1 MRTVLTILFVIISL
15 EIFSDERP
23 NILVIMAD
31 DMSLRINALGDRI
44 AVTPNLDELVEKG
57 TSFMN
62 AFTTAG
68 VCACSRSALLTGKNQ
83 ISIGS
88 MHMRTS
94 SGGSVPYLAVPEAHI
109 KAFPEILRKHGYF
122 TFTNDKLDY
131 QFSGIFPGSGPF
143 TIWNSEKGK
152 FGWRNRK
159 NSDPFFGM
167 INLSITHESGIFRGL
182 MNSLDT
188 EAIKLV
194 QQTKQM
200 FYETP
205 VKPEDVIVPPFLPN
219 TYEVRKDIARA
230 YNNIYIL
237 DIEVKEIIEQL
248 RNDNILDQT
257 IIIFTSDHGDGLPRY
272 KRELFDTGINV
283 PFLVL
288 VPEKFSTWYK
298 PHEKIYDLVSFL
310 DIAPTVL
317 DLAGI
322 PIPSYMDGKSI
333 FGKEKNEY
341 IFAARDRLDN
351 FKGKTRAVRNKE
363 YKLIKNYSLGIVG
376 AQQLSFRENLM
387 SMKELRKMYENNELN
402 EIQKLWMELIPELQ
416 LYDLNKDP
424 YEINNLAYDPNYIEV
439 VKSLENILEEWIERN
454 DFYGEL
460 EEDDL
465 IEVFW
470 PGNSQPRTA
479 QPLHSTS
486 DGFLYLKNKKDSV
499 NASIGFSYDGN
510 NWEVYSDPI
519 KIRKNRKIYIKAV
532 RYGWKES
539 ETKIVSL
546 VNTGQDIL

>member
-1 MRTVLTILFVIISL
+1 MKTIFNFVFIIISL
-15 EIFSDERP
+15 VIFSDKRP

-31 DMSLRINALGDRI
+31 DMSLRINALGDTT
-44 AVTPNLDELVEKG
+44 AVTPNLDELVENG
-57 TSFMN
+57 TSYMN

-109 KAFPEILRKHGYF
+109 KAFPEILRKYGYF

-143 TIWNSEKGK
+143 TIWNSEKDK

-167 INLSITHESGIFRGL
+167 INLTTTHESGIFRGL
-182 MNSLDT
+182 MNSVDT
-188 EAIKLV
+188 EAIKLM

-200 FYETP
+200 LYEAP
-205 VKPEDVIVPPFLPN
+205 VKYEDVTVPPFLPD
-219 TYEVRKDIARA
+219 TPEVRKDIARA

-237 DIEVKEIIEQL
+237 DLEVKEIIEQL
-248 RNDNILDQT
+248 RIDNLIDET
-257 IIIFTSDHGDGLPRY
+257 VIIFTSDHGDGLPRY

-288 VPEKFSTWYK
+288 VPKKFSPWQK
-298 PHEKIYDLVSFL
+298 PGERIYDLVSFL

-322 PIPSYMDGKSI
+322 SIPSYMDGKSI

-351 FKGKTRAVRNKE
+351 FKGKTRAVRNKD

-376 AQQLSFRENLM
+376 AQKLSFRENLM
-387 SMKELRKMYENNELN
+387 SMKELRQMYENDELN
-402 EIQKLWMELIPELQ
+402 EIQRLWLELIPELQ
-416 LYDLNKDP
+416 LYDINKDP
-424 YEINNLAYDPNYIEV
+424 YEINNLAYDPGYKDKV
-439 VKSLENILEEWIERN
+439 LLLENVLEEWIERN
-454 DFYGEL
+454 NFYGEL

-470 PGNSQPRTA
+470 PGNSQPQTT
-479 QPLHSTS
+479 QPLHIIK
-486 DGFLYLKNKKDSV
+486 DGLLYLRNKNESV
-499 NASIGFSYDGN
+499 NASIGFSYDGDS
-510 NWEVYSDPI
+510 WEIYSKPI
-519 KIRKNRKIYIKAV
+519 EIDKITKIYLKAV

-539 ETKIVSL
+539 EIKIVKF
-546 VNTGQDIL
+546 

>member
-1 MRTVLTILFVIISL
+1 MKTIFNFVFIIISL
-15 EIFSDERP
+15 VIFSDKRP

-31 DMSLRINALGDRI
+31 DMSLRINALGDAT
-44 AVTPNLDELVEKG
+44 AVTPNLDELVENG
-57 TSFMN
+57 TSYMN

-109 KAFPEILRKHGYF
+109 KAFPEILRKYGYF

-143 TIWNSEKGK
+143 TIWNSEKDK

-159 NSDPFFGM
+159 NSDPFFGL
-167 INLSITHESGIFRGL
+167 INLTTTHESGIFRGL
-182 MNSLDT
+182 MNSVDT
-188 EAIKLV
+188 EAIKLM

-200 FYETP
+200 LYEAP
-205 VKPEDVIVPPFLPN
+205 VKYEDVTVPPFLPD
-219 TYEVRKDIARA
+219 TPEVRKDIARA

-248 RNDNILDQT
+248 RIDSLLDET
-257 IIIFTSDHGDGLPRY
+257 VIIFTSDHGDGLPRY

-288 VPEKFSTWYK
+288 VPEKFSPWQK
-298 PHEKIYDLVSFL
+298 SGERIYDLVSFL

-322 PIPSYMDGKSI
+322 SIPNYMDGKSI
-333 FGKEKNEY
+333 FGKAKNEY

-351 FKGKTRAVRNKE
+351 FKGKTRAVRNKD

-376 AQQLSFRENLM
+376 AQKLSFRENLM
-387 SMKELRKMYENNELN
+387 SMKELRQLYENDELN
-402 EIQKLWMELIPELQ
+402 EIQRLWLELIPELQ
-416 LYDLNKDP
+416 LYDINKDP
-424 YEINNLAYDPNYIEV
+424 FEINNLAYNPEYKDKV
-439 VKSLENILEEWIERN
+439 LLLESVLEEWINRN
-454 DFYGEL
+454 NFYGEL

-470 PGNSQPRTA
+470 PGNSQPQTT
-479 QPLHSTS
+479 QPNHMIK
-486 DGFLYLKNKKDSV
+486 DGFLYLENNDESA
-499 NASIGFSYDGN
+499 NASIGFSYDGKS
-510 NWEVYSDPI
+510 WEIYSEPI
-519 KIRKNRKIYIKAV
+519 QIRKTTKIYFKAV

-539 ETKIVSL
+539 EIKIVKF
-546 VNTGQDIL
+546 

>member
-1 MRTVLTILFVIISL
+1 MKTIFNFVFIIISL
-15 EIFSDERP
+15 VIFSDKRP

-31 DMSLRINALGDRI
+31 DMSLRINALGDTT
-44 AVTPNLDELVEKG
+44 AVTPNLDKLVENG
-57 TSFMN
+57 TSYMN

-109 KAFPEILRKHGYF
+109 KAFPEILRKYGYF

-143 TIWNSEKGK
+143 TIWNSEKDK

-167 INLSITHESGIFRGL
+167 INLTTTHESGIFRGL
-182 MNSLDT
+182 MNSVDT
-188 EAIKLV
+188 EAIKLM
-194 QQTKQM
+194 QQTKQLL
-200 FYETP
+200 YEAP
-205 VKPEDVIVPPFLPN
+205 VEYEDVTVPPFLPD
-219 TYEVRKDIARA
+219 TPEVRKDIARA

-248 RNDNILDQT
+248 RIDNLLHET
-257 IIIFTSDHGDGLPRY
+257 VIIFTSDHGDGLPRY

-288 VPEKFSTWYK
+288 VPEKFSPWQK
-298 PHEKIYDLVSFL
+298 PGERIYDLVSFL

-322 PIPSYMDGKSI
+322 SIPNYMDGKSI
-333 FGKEKNEY
+333 FGKAKNEY

-351 FKGKTRAVRNKE
+351 FKGKTRAVRNKD

-376 AQQLSFRENLM
+376 AQKLSFRENLM
-387 SMKELRKMYENNELN
+387 SMKELRKMYENDELN
-402 EIQKLWMELIPELQ
+402 EIQRSWLELIPELQ

-424 YEINNLAYDPNYIEV
+424 YEINNLAYDPDYKDKV
-439 VKSLENILEEWIERN
+439 LLLESVLEEWIKRN
-454 DFYGEL
+454 NFYGEL

-470 PGNSQPRTA
+470 PGNSQPKTT
-479 QPLHSTS
+479 QPLHTIKN
-486 DGFLYLKNKKDSV
+486 GFLYLENNDESA
-499 NASIGFSYDGN
+499 NASIGFSYDGK
-510 NWEVYSDPI
+510 NWEIYSEPI
-519 KIRKNRKIYIKAV
+519 EIRETTIIYFKAV

-539 ETKIVSL
+539 EIKIVKF
-546 VNTGQDIL
+546 